1 MIVKGKVV
9 GERGIAKFRA
19 EKDGRI
25 IKVKAEFPEGEP
37 LEYSVGC
44 PCLEPLE
51 PVGLLLPA
59 FEERLGKI
67 EGVFVEEVQGKKSPK
82 SLFERV
88 RKFLKSKK

>member
-19 EKDGRI
+19 EKNGKI
-25 IKVKAEFPEGEP
+25 VKVKAEFPEGEP

-51 PVGLLLPA
+51 LVGLLLPA

-67 EGVFVEEVQGKKSPK
+67 EGVFVEEVQEKPSVW
-82 SLFERV
+82 ERV
-88 RKFLKSKK
+88 KGVLKIEKTF